1 MVPFGPVERCP
12 LAGRDREQVA
22 SEAQVADVPEALR
35 AETEGRTRAI
45 LDAAL
50 DCVVSIDHRGL
61 ITYFNPA
68 AEETFGYRSER
79 GGRRGARRSD
89 RPPVLA

>member
-1 MVPFGPVERCP
+1 M
-12 LAGRDREQVA
+12 
-22 SEAQVADVPEALR
+22 PEAPR
-35 AETEGRTRAI
+35 AETEDRTRAI

-50 DCVVSIDHRGL
+50 DCVVTIDHRGL

-68 AEETFGYRSER
+68 AEETFGYRSEQAV
-79 GGRRGARRSD
+79 GSGARRSD

>member
-1 MVPFGPVERCP
+1 MPFGPLERCP
-12 LAGRDREQVA
+12 LEGRDQEQVA
-22 SEAQVADVPEALR
+22 SEAQVADVPEAPR

-68 AEETFGYRSER
+68 AEETLATAPS
-79 GGRRGARRSD
+79 RR
-89 RPPVLA
+89 